1 MLNNPS
7 YVIEALIV
15 VALDTPTNFTAE
27 AGQGEVTLKWTDPV
41 DKYATPEGETAQDPQ
56 QLIAKWSHTLV
67 VRNTDHQPESPD
79 DGTVILTSSV
89 RNQYQTNGYV
99 DNTVV
104 NGTPYYYGVF
114 AISTA
119 GVPSAGAFAS
129 ATPIAGTPLGEL
141 AVGTL
146 IKIQENG
153 APVEYLIV
161 NQGLPSSMYD
171 TSCDGCWV
179 LRKDIAE
186 NRIWDSS
193 NNDYKNSDIH
203 AYLNGSWTSRYSAG
217 VLSQIKQ
224 VKIPYQNGT
233 GSGGSVASGANG
245 LSCKIF
251 LLSGCELGLTPIDS
265 SSFPRDGA
273 KLSYFSSGASSA
285 ANNKRIAN
293 YNGSAAFW
301 GLRSPYTNGTSSVW
315 RVHSNGSCN
324 SWLYDGTYGVRPA
337 LVLPSTALV
346 DQDLNLIES

>member
-15 VALDTPTNFTAE
+15 VALDTPTNFTAD

-56 QLIAKWSHTLV
+56 QLVAKWSHTLV

-153 APVEYLIV
+153 APVEYMVV

-171 TSCDGCWV
+171 ASCDGCWV

-186 NRIWDSS
+186 NRAWDSS
-193 NNDYKNSDIH
+193 DNNYKNSDIQ
-203 AYLNGSWTSRYSAG
+203 AYLNGNWTSRYEAG
-217 VLSQIKQ
+217 ILSQIKQ

-251 LLSGCELGLTPIDS
+251 LLSGCELGLTSTDI

-293 YNGSAAFW
+293 YNGSATSW
-301 GLRSPYTNGTSSVW
+301 WLRSPDTDNASRVW
-315 RVHSNGSCN
+315 YIYSDGSCGHF
-324 SWLYDGTYGVRPA
+324 YDYETYGVRPA

-346 DQDLNLIES
+346 DQDLNLIET

>member
-1 MLNNPS
+1 MIFNKVVYVAAPKVQLAAPS
-7 YVIEALIV
+7 DLI
-15 VALDTPTNFTAE
+15 ATPGTGKISLT
-27 AGQGEVTLKWTDPV
+27 WTDPEDIV
-41 DKYATPEGETAQDPQ
+41 RTGRTVATWAKTRIVRKEGAPPNDHNDGV
-56 QLIAKWSHTLV
+56 IV
-67 VRNTDHQPESPD
+67 VES
-79 DGTVILTSSV
+79 TEK
-89 RNQYQTNGYV
+89 NQYQS
-99 DNTVV
+99 
-104 NGTPYYYGVF
+104 TPYDDSTVQVGTVYHYGAF
-114 AISTA
+114 SYSEE
-119 GVPSAGAFAS
+119 GVWSEGAFAN
-129 ATPIAGTPLGEL
+129 ATPMAGTPLGSL

-171 TSCDGCWV
+171 ASCDGYWV

-193 NNDYKNSDIH
+193 DNDYKNSDIH

-224 VKIPYQNGT
+224 VKIPYVNGT

-251 LLSGCELGLTPIDS
+251 LLSGYEVGFSTSDNQY
-265 SSFPRDGA
+265 FPRDGA
-273 KLSYFSSGASSA
+273 KLSYFSSGTDSA

-293 YNGSAAFW
+293 YNGSATDW
-301 GLRSPYTNGTSSVW
+301 WLRSPDAGGANYVW
-315 RVHSNGSCN
+315 DVYSDGSYRVWDHGNA
-324 SWLYDGTYGVRPA
+324 YGVRPA

-346 DQDLNLIES
+346 DQDLNLIEEVSA

>member
-15 VALDTPTNFTAE
+15 VALDTPTNFTAD

-56 QLIAKWSHTLV
+56 QLVAKWSHTLV

-141 AVGTL
+141 AEGTL

-153 APVEYLIV
+153 APVEFYV
-161 NQGLPSSMYD
+161 AKQNYEEG
-171 TSCDGCWV
+171 
-179 LRKDIAE
+179 
-186 NRIWDSS
+186 
-193 NNDYKNSDIH
+193 
-203 AYLNGSWTSRYSAG
+203 LNGSGR
-217 VLSQIKQ
+217 VLCVRKDCYDKQ
-224 VKIPYQNGT
+224 VWNSSGNEYST
-233 GSGGSVASGANG
+233 GNMDTWLNNTYKHMLSNQVQDAIVTTAFYYTKSVASGGTGNVTT
-245 LSCKIF
+245 LRRSVF
-251 LLSGCELGLTPIDS
+251 LLSSSELG
-265 SSFPRDGA
+265 
-273 KLSYFSSGASSA
+273 KYNQW
-285 ANNKRIAN
+285 ANNEGAVLPIASTLQIAHLN
-293 YNGSAAFW
+293 NNPTSQW
-301 GLRSPYTNGTSSVW
+301 TRSPYAASQSITYSW
-315 RVHSNGSCN
+315 MLN
-324 SWLYDGTYGVRPA
+324 SLGNLDRQDSAYADGARPCFT
-337 LVLPSTALV
+337 LPSTALV
-346 DQDLNLIES
+346 DQDLNLIETAVQTTALSAA

>member
-15 VALDTPTNFTAE
+15 VALDTPTNFTAD

-56 QLIAKWSHTLV
+56 QLVAKWSHTLV

-104 NGTPYYYGVF
+104 NGTPHYYGVF

-129 ATPIAGTPLGEL
+129 ATPQAGTPLGEL

-171 TSCDGCWV
+171 ASCDGCWV

-186 NRIWDSS
+186 HRMWDSS
-193 NNDYKNSDIH
+193 NNDYKNSDIQ
-203 AYLNGSWTSRYSAG
+203 AYLNGGWLSRYSAG

-224 VKIPYQNGT
+224 VKIPYVNGT
-233 GSGGSVASGANG
+233 GSGGSIASGANG

-251 LLSGCELGLTPIDS
+251 LLSGYELGWTTS
-265 SSFPRDGA
+265 NARYFPHDGA
-273 KLSYFSSGASSA
+273 KLSYFSSGTDSA
-285 ANNKRIAN
+285 ANNKRMAN
-293 YNGSAAFW
+293 YNGSANPW
-301 GLRSPYTNGTSSVW
+301 LLRSPY
-315 RVHSNGSCN
+315 NGSPSN
-324 SWLYDGTYGVRPA
+324 VWGVNANGRHAYWYYGSTYGVRPA
-337 LVLPSTALV
+337 LILPSTALV
-346 DQDLNLIES
+346 DQDLNLIET